1 MTNPKGSSPWSPDFP
16 VLSLQMPV
24 DGGGAGPGYWW
35 RQTTKSIQI
44 VIKVPEKTRGKDI
57 DVKIGSTKLSASIK
71 GSDPAPHVVFDKVD
85 LHKAVRPAESIW
97 ELVDEDSLFEKGQ
110 NALLITLEKLDRT
123 FMSTDH
129 WDRLIATHPPIDTSL
144 IPMTLPQ
151 EFD

>member
-57 DVKIGSTKLSASIK
+57 DVN
-71 GSDPAPHVVFDKVD
+71 AP
-85 LHKAVRPAESIW
+85 
-97 ELVDEDSLFEKGQ
+97 
-110 NALLITLEKLDRT
+110 
-123 FMSTDH
+123 
-129 WDRLIATHPPIDTSL
+129 
-144 IPMTLPQ
+144 TLPMHTLFGCLQ
-151 EFD
+151 QR